1 MAPCFDE
8 AFPTSANLQYPML
21 SFAQPL
27 HVLRSCVDSEC
38 NSIFEGLFAQNVA
51 HILFCE
57 EISNFD
63 CSQTHWKQTFPMEKE
78 QLQTK

>member
-1 MAPCFDE
+1 
-8 AFPTSANLQYPML
+8 
-21 SFAQPL
+21 
-27 HVLRSCVDSEC
+27 VDSEC
-38 NSIFEGLFAQNVA
+38 NSIFEGLFAQNAA